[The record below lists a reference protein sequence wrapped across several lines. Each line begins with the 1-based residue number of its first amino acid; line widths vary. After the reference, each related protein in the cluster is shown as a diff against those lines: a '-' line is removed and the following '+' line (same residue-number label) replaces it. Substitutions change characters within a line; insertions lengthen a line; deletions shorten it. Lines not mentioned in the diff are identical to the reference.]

1 MWYHFISI
9 GNSLAEDIADFEAA
23 GADVVIIKPMR
34 VQCLDRIVSYCDL
47 QRTVHGGAGE
57 EKKEGLVMQKRRGRD
72 DDDDVYAH
80 ISLKEFLASYD
91 DHADD

>member
-1 MWYHFISI
+1 
-9 GNSLAEDIADFEAA
+9 
-23 GADVVIIKPMR
+23 VIIKPMR
-34 VQCLDRIVSYCDL
+34 VQYLDRIVRYCNL

-57 EKKEGLVMQKRRGRD
+57 EKKEGLVMRRMRKRD
-72 DDDDVYAH
+72 DDDDDDDAVYAH

>member
-1 MWYHFISI
+1 M
-9 GNSLAEDIADFEAA
+9 AEDIADFEAA

-57 EKKEGLVMQKRRGRD
+57 DKKEGLVMQKRRGRD
-72 DDDDVYAH
+72 DDDDDAVYAH
-80 ISLKEFLASYD
+80 TSLKEFIASYD
-91 DHADD
+91 DHTDD

>member
-1 MWYHFISI
+1 
-9 GNSLAEDIADFEAA
+9 LAEDIADFEAA
-23 GADVVIIKPMR
+23 GADVVITKPMR
-34 VQCLDRIVSYCDL
+34 VQCLDRIVRYCDQ
-47 QRTVHGGAGE
+47 QRTVHRGAGE
-57 EKKEGLVMQKRRGRD
+57 EEKKGLVMQKKKKERD

>member
-1 MWYHFISI
+1 M
-9 GNSLAEDIADFEAA
+9 AEDIADFEAA
-23 GADVVIIKPMR
+23 GADVVITKPMR
-34 VQCLDRIVSYCDL
+34 VQYLDRIVRYCNL

-57 EKKEGLVMQKRRGRD
+57 EKKEGLVMRRMRKRD